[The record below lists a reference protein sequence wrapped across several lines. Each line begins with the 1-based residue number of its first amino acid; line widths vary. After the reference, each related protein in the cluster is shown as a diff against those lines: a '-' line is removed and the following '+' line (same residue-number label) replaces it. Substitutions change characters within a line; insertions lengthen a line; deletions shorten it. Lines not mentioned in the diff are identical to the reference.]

1 MSRAPSAD
9 LKMKWMSSNKM
20 NRKGQ
25 IGPQG
30 MEDMPMSLMA
40 FVVAVGAMVIFIGI
54 LSARASEAGAGDMHE
69 AGKRLSDALAGDMFK
84 SPESRSY
91 GGSILDGEL
100 INGAWDSDPSLR
112 DSFGYI
118 EYGWWARIE
127 AGKKKWDFGVSP
139 PNSSL
144 AYGGPVTILM
154 GGVLES
160 GKREVKIWN
169 R

>member
-1 MSRAPSAD
+1 
-9 LKMKWMSSNKM
+9 M

-40 FVVAVGAMVIFIGI
+40 FVVAVGAMVIFLGI
-54 LSARASEAGAGDMHE
+54 LSAKASDAGAGDMHE

-84 SPESRSY
+84 SSSSRSY
-91 GGSILDGEL
+91 GGSVLDGAL
-100 INGAWDSDPSLR
+100 IEEAWGADPGLR
-112 DSFGYI
+112 GSFGYI
-118 EYGWWARIE
+118 EYGWWARLE
-127 AGKKKWDFGVSP
+127 AGRKNWDFGENP

-144 AYGGPVTILM
+144 SYGGPVTILM

-160 GKREVKIWN
+160 GKREVKIWK